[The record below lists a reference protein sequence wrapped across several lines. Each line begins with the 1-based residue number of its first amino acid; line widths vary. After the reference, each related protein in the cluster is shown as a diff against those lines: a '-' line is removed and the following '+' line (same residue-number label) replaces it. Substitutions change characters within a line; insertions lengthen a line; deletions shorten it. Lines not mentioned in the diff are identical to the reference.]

1 MKTEDKQNAIRER
14 DEAVNRSCHDLTEE
28 ELTRVSGGSI
38 EDAMKRLMDGMKIFN
53 SCEGENDYQINEKTR
68 ERLRQ
73 GIDPYRKEER

>member
-14 DEAVNRSCHDLTEE
+14 DEAVNRSCRDLAEE

-38 EDAMKRLMDGMKIFN
+38 EDAMKRLMDGMKISN
-53 SCEGENDYQINEKTR
+53 SCEGGNDYQIEEKTR
-68 ERLRQ
+68 EMLRQ